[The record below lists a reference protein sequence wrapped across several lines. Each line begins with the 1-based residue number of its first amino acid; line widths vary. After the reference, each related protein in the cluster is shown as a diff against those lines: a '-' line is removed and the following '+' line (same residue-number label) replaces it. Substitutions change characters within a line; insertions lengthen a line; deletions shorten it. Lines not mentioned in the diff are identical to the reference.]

1 MDKIYHGCM
10 KKNADGS
17 NKLIGPGQKFF
28 VPTADCFQKNPSD
41 VKHCKVKTRS
51 HTKKEPTVSI
61 KDYDNLFQTE
71 GTDQSMDT
79 QNKFRRQLILLF
91 VVFFLVLFIVN
102 NGNILTDGINERKY
116 NTVLFLYPDLLRFY
130 FLLA

>member
-51 HTKKEPTVSI
+51 HTMLHGKTTIIYFKPQEWISQWILGTNLE
-61 KDYDNLFQTE
+61 DN
-71 GTDQSMDT
+71 
-79 QNKFRRQLILLF
+79 
-91 VVFFLVLFIVN
+91 
-102 NGNILTDGINERKY
+102 
-116 NTVLFLYPDLLRFY
+116 
-130 FLLA
+130 